1 MNEKNLNFL
10 NFEYQN
16 LVVPKKVNLSNP
28 SILNL
33 FLSNSTMMNSFSIA
47 CRLIILLFLKNPYQ
61 ALKSAWILRDG
72 TQLTVRQLLTKDLSA
87 KWFGPKMMELLISQ
101 TTNILKTF
109 WLLQQ
114 RAQSARSSKKI
125 KLHSQQRGLLHF
137 SESLNLHITTLCKNA
152 IKRVDN
158 FQK

>member
-1 MNEKNLNFL
+1 
-10 NFEYQN
+10 
-16 LVVPKKVNLSNP
+16 
-28 SILNL
+28 
-33 FLSNSTMMNSFSIA
+33 MMNSFSIV

-152 IKRVDN
+152 IKRNEVDHLTFLDKPCPLSTISKRPFIN
-158 FQK
+158 HVCKFL